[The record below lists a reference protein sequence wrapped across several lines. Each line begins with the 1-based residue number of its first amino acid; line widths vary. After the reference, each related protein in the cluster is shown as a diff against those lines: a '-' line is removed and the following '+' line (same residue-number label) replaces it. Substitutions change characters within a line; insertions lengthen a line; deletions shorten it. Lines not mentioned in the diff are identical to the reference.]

1 MKSRLSIYCNEENM
15 KKFEEVVAY
24 LGREENKFLF
34 HKQAV
39 SSTFIILLETFYQ
52 LFIET
57 GNEMSYFER
66 MARLK
71 Q

>member
-52 LFIET
+52 LFI
-57 GNEMSYFER
+57 
-66 MARLK
+66 
-71 Q
+71 